1 MVIKTSDNDN
11 WEEEK
16 VQLDYNNKRL
26 IGGKINLDL
35 KYYLLYRNKDMYLTY
50 GTLKPLSSTM

>member
-11 WEEEK
+11 WEQEK

-35 KYYLLYRNKDMYLTY
+35 KYYLLYRNKDMYMTY

>member
-26 IGGKINLDL
+26 IGEKINLDL
-35 KYYLLYRNKDMYLTY
+35 RYYLLYKNKDMYMTY
-50 GTLKPLSSTM
+50 GILKPLSSTM

>member
-35 KYYLLYRNKDMYLTY
+35 KYYLLYRNKDMYMTY